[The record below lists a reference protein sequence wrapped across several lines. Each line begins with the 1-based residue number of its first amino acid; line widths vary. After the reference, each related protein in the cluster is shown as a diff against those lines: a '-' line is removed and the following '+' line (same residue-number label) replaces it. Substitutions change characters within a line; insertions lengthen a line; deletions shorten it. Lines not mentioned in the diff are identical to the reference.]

1 MLSSSIRDFSMTL
14 NKHRQITPF
23 TVLQHQVYFPWSLHQ
38 ISKKNR
44 KPSSTNQNPFTIRT
58 YTISNTHHH
67 DVLTFNKGHFQYKLS
82 SPSIEFKSAN
92 FHKAKTFSDSNQTK
106 QKKSSKFWMFHHHSI
121 SWLSSFYYFKTIPKK
136 SHHHSKQWP
145 LPVQTIISL

>member
-38 ISKKNR
+38 ISKNR
-44 KPSSTNQNPFTIRT
+44 KPSSSTNQNPFTIRT

-92 FHKAKTFSDSNQTK
+92 FHKATTFLDSNQTK
-106 QKKSSKFWMFHHHSI
+106 QKKKAPNFGCFILQCELYTS
-121 SWLSSFYYFKTIPKK
+121 
-136 SHHHSKQWP
+136 
-145 LPVQTIISL
+145 

>member
-38 ISKKNR
+38 ISKNR
-44 KPSSTNQNPFTIRT
+44 KPSSSTNQNPFTIRI

-67 DVLTFNKGHFQYKLS
+67 DVQTFNKGHFQYKLS

-92 FHKAKTFSDSNQTK
+92 FHKATTFLDSNQTK
-106 QKKSSKFWMFHHHSI
+106 QKKKLQILDVSSCSVSFIRAKSFHILTVLILLFQDNS
-121 SWLSSFYYFKTIPKK
+121 
-136 SHHHSKQWP
+136 
-145 LPVQTIISL
+145 